1 MEQSKSISIV
11 IAKLKVAYPYYFKEL
26 TNEEFIS
33 LTTMYMEELSC
44 YNDLTLSMALKSII
58 RTRKFMPSISEIIEE
73 CECCKTKRGNAILD
87 AMLKDGY
94 FKRGIVEL
102 TDEHA
107 NRNYEKALSFI
118 ERGIIPDWLLKDM
131 KEYGY
136 VEDLR
141 LTNINTPMLE
151 VRND

>member
-1 MEQSKSISIV
+1 MDKSKLISSV
-11 IAKLKVAYPYYFKEL
+11 IAKLRIAYPYYFKEL
-26 TNEEFIS
+26 DEDMILAMVKMYQDNLGMFNYQTIS
-33 LTTMYMEELSC
+33 NAIDEIIKTSKYMP
-44 YNDLTLSMALKSII
+44 SMA
-58 RTRKFMPSISEIIEE
+58 EIIEK
-73 CECCKTKRGNAILD
+73 CETFKVGRGNFILET
-87 AMLKDGY
+87 MFKDGY
-94 FKRGIVEL
+94 FKKGVVEL